1 MINDEK
7 KPALL
12 LMIITV
18 IVIITVMMYSVFD
31 SPKYNPIKTELIT
44 TQRFYKITTVVYDEL
59 ININT
64 ADIEEL
70 MKLKH
75 IGEKKA
81 EAIIEYRELNGAF
94 RSVDELKEVSGIS
107 QNIIDAN
114 KGRIT
119 V

>member
-1 MINDEK
+1 MVNDEK

-18 IVIITVMMYSVFD
+18 IAIITVMMYSVFD

-44 TQRFYKITTVVYDEL
+44 TENSFRITTAVSDEV

-81 EAIIEYRELNGAF
+81 EAIIAYRELNGAF
-94 RSVDELKEVSGIS
+94 RTVDELKEVSGIS
-107 QNIIDAN
+107 QNIIDEN
-114 KGRIT
+114 KERIT